1 MNPSEQF
8 FFTDAEAAQFLRQS
22 LVTNWRYR
30 KARIIDSKPLSQR
43 TTDERLFL
51 EDWRSRKLSN
61 VPALTVHD
69 EFIVREQDAEL
80 AEMVMHGTW
89 PEDLPELTDAPWN
102 RSRQTKSEA
111 L

>member
-51 EDWRSRKLSN
+51 EDWKAKHNCEDYRGPKFQRRGRRVFYLKSDLVGWLMGRT
-61 VPALTVHD
+61 ALDQEAFDHANKQ
-69 EFIVREQDAEL
+69 ERR
-80 AEMVMHGTW
+80 HG
-89 PEDLPELTDAPWN
+89 
-102 RSRQTKSEA
+102 
-111 L
+111 